1 MRLVALTLIWAC
13 IFFRHSALTWCG
25 ENAVLIIA
33 LGTLGLRL
41 MFLFFFAAKNSCAN
55 FQLPTKDKLKTVVDK
70 VKDFLG
76 ETKESFGKLTFLN
89 NEAESSEE
97 DAKEKSTR
105 AWWTELERSNRWIC
119 SSSYCLV
126 SLCSLSRLSL
136 GWIAEALDW

>member
-1 MRLVALTLIWAC
+1 
-13 IFFRHSALTWCG
+13 
-25 ENAVLIIA
+25 
-33 LGTLGLRL
+33 

-70 VKDFLG
+70 VKDFFG

-105 AWWTELERSNRWIC
+105 A
-119 SSSYCLV
+119 
-126 SLCSLSRLSL
+126 
-136 GWIAEALDW
+136 